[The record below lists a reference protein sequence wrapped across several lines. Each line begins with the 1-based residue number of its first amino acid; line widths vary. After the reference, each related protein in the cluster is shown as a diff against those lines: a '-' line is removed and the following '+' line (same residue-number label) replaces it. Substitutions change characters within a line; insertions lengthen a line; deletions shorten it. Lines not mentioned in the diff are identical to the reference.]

1 MWKVIFSKKIKQDLS
16 FNFRLT
22 AGGGFPYGNS
32 NSSLPYDYSFFAGG
46 ANDNR
51 GWRTRALGPGT
62 YKYYL
67 DTNRSAIQIGDI
79 RFGSS
84 AEFRFPFNSIF
95 KGAFFIDAG
104 NIWTISEDPN
114 RKGGK
119 FSNNWYKEIA
129 IAGGFGLRIDLE
141 FFIIRVDLGFPI
153 MNPALPIGS
162 KWVFQSRDNYYSEG
176 IEEFGVDFYEEYL
189 PSPFIPTFHFG
200 IGYPF

>member
-1 MWKVIFSKKIKQDLS
+1 M
-16 FNFRLT
+16 
-22 AGGGFPYGNS
+22 
-32 NSSLPYDYSFFAGG
+32 
-46 ANDNR
+46 
-51 GWRTRALGPGT
+51 GPGT